1 MRGMEGVRYLTD
13 ESGKRVAVQL
23 DLEIYGELLEDFFD
37 VLTAEDRQDEETI
50 TLDELRKQL
59 LEQGKLSEPVRS

>member
-1 MRGMEGVRYLTD
+1 MSTMEGVRYLTD

-37 VLTAEDRQDEETI
+37 VVAAEAAKDDETI
-50 TLDELRKQL
+50 SLAEFRKQL
-59 LEQGKLSEPVRS
+59 LEQGNSNKGN

>member
-23 DLEIYGELLEDFFD
+23 DLDIYGELLEDFFD
-37 VLTAEDRQDEETI
+37 VVAAEDAKDDETVS
-50 TLDELRKQL
+50 LADVRKQL